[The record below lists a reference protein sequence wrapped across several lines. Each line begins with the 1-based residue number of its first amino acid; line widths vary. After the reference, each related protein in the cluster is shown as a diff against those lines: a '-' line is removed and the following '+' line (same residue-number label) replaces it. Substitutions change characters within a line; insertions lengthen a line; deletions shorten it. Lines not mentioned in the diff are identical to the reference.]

1 MVMVDALGPSVVVVV
16 SRVVVVIIVVK
27 EVVMGLVII
36 VLLVEMGLW
45 SRKKREN
52 RQFKFKNQQISLH
65 FLEKCVKR
73 KTDYLPVHTRAKI
86 MLTAHFIMQ
95 LYAARQ
101 SKCWIHFLA
110 PKND

>member
-1 MVMVDALGPSVVVVV
+1 MLLVLVVVVV

-52 RQFKFKNQQISLH
+52 RQFKFKNQQISVH

-73 KTDYLPVHTRAKI
+73 KTDYLPVRTYPGQNNVNSTLHYAVVCSKTIK
-86 MLTAHFIMQ
+86 MLDSFSC
-95 LYAARQ
+95 
-101 SKCWIHFLA
+101 SKA
-110 PKND
+110 